1 MGSNKKKTSTT
12 KKQLPFVSVCTPT
25 FNRRPFIENMF
36 QCFRNQTYPKHR
48 IEWIIVDDGTD
59 KIKDMVEK
67 SNIPQ
72 IRYFEVAEKMTLGA
86 KRNYMHKFVRGS
98 IIVYMDD
105 DDYYPPERI
114 EDAVE
119 KLEANPQALAGGSS
133 EIYIYFK
140 HIQKMYKCGPY
151 NPNHATAGTFA
162 FRTELLKMTKYEEGA
177 AVAEERAFLKDYTIP
192 FVQFDPMKAIL
203 VFSHNHNTFDK
214 RKMLDNPH
222 PDFFRECNK
231 TVEEFIRK
239 PEEKPIYDFF
249 MNQIDGLLENY
260 EPGHP
265 KMKPDVLKQIKEI
278 EEQRE
283 KMVKE
288 EMAKQQAAGGQI
300 MLQQPGKPPMVL
312 NNQQIVEVIQQQ
324 QQQLQ
329 LLGQKAEEYE
339 RMIQTLQG
347 QLVEKTKTIR
357 DLNALTTS
365 GSSASAAPSHTA
377 TDNVRIEISEPASAA
392 KVSELEGMVVTL
404 QKQLIEKTKTIRELK
419 AAGTSESG
427 SNSSTDLQG
436 IVSMLQG
443 QLIEKTKEVKELKAL
458 QVGQGANAANAKL
471 ITELQSR
478 LLQKDLE
485 LQAVKVNTP
494 NRINEDK
501 EKMGRL
507 EALATNLQRELLE
520 KNAECAELRNQTVTA
535 AAPAPSNENNEKM
548 VRLETLATNLQ
559 QRLLEKNAEC
569 NELAARLEQQT
580 VTAVAPMPS
589 IEIIEKINR
598 LETLATN
605 LQRQLLDKNMECN
618 DLTSKFSDLT
628 KNYYE
633 VSNRYSSAT
642 VKIAELNNQ
651 LFNAVHGSTG
661 PAAAPPPP
669 PVNNFTRIP
678 IEEVSSNEPK
688 KKSDPEVFVN
698 AAD

>member
-357 DLNALTTS
+357 DLNALTS
-365 GSSASAAPSHTA
+365 GSGSGAGAGAGAVQPTNE
-377 TDNVRIEISEPASAA
+377 NVRIEISEPASA

-419 AAGTSESG
+419 AAGTSESA

-443 QLIEKTKEVKELKAL
+443 QLIEKTKEVKDLKAL

-507 EALATNLQRELLE
+507 EALATNLQRQLLE
-520 KNAECAELRNQTVTA
+520 KNAECSDLSARLEKQTVATA
-535 AAPAPSNENNEKM
+535 AAPPAPSNENNEKM

-559 QRLLEKNAEC
+559 
-569 NELAARLEQQT
+569 
-580 VTAVAPMPS
+580 
-589 IEIIEKINR
+589 
-598 LETLATN
+598 
-605 LQRQLLDKNMECN
+605 RQLLDKNVECN

-661 PAAAPPPP
+661 PGPAAAPPPP